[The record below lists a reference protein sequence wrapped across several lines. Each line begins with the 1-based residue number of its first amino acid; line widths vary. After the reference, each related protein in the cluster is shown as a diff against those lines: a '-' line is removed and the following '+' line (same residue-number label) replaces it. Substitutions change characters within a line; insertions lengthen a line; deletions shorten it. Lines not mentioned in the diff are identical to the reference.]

1 MGATSHVRGVSKWA
15 RRTLAKSATGAGL
28 RCSPYGAT
36 AEEGE
41 VAVDRLSA
49 PHGAQCDARE
59 CKIPPQAFKI
69 PPEAL
74 KMPSGGF
81 QDAVNGLLEEV
92 EEERGG
98 EPTGECGTG
107 SGTG

>member
-1 MGATSHVRGVSKWA
+1 MGATSHMRGVSKWA

-59 CKIPPQAFKI
+59 CKMPPQAFKI
-69 PPEAL
+69 PPEAFR
-74 KMPSGGF
+74 MPSRSRSL
-81 QDAVNGLLEEV
+81 QDAFENLAGA
-92 EEERGG
+92 
-98 EPTGECGTG
+98 
-107 SGTG
+107 